1 MYDQPTASELLA
13 AVAGFLRDEVSPT
26 LSGRLAFH
34 ARVAVNVLE
43 MVRRELALGPAAVE
57 GEAARLKSLLGREGP
72 LPDLEDALCAA
83 IAAGEVDPADPA
95 LIDHLWATT
104 LDTLAVDQP
113 GYATYRRA
121 VAEAAAPSTPS
132 GSGRSYTI
140 STPNGGGEAPR

>member
-43 MVRRELALGPAAVE
+43 MVRRELALGPAAIE
-57 GEAARLKSLLGREGP
+57 GEASRLKALLGRDGALSE
-72 LPDLEDALCAA
+72 LEEALCEA
-83 IAAGEVDPADPA
+83 IGSGKANPDDPA

-113 GYATYRRA
+113 NYATYRRA
-121 VAEAAAPSTPS
+121 AAETH
-132 GSGRSYTI
+132 GD
-140 STPNGGGEAPR
+140 

>member
-1 MYDQPTASELLA
+1 MYDQPTASELLS
-13 AVAGFLRDEVSPT
+13 AVAGFLRDDISPT

-57 GEAARLKSLLGREGP
+57 GEGARLKALLGRDAP
-72 LPDLEDALCAA
+72 LAELEQALCEA
-83 IAAGEVDPADPA
+83 IAAGQVDPADPA
-95 LIDHLWATT
+95 LVDHLWATT

-121 VAEAAAPSTPS
+121 VEAAAPSALS
-132 GSGRSYTI
+132 GSPS
-140 STPNGGGEAPR
+140 PKGGGEAAG